1 MSVIFAVFGFLL
13 AGLVPGVVFDL
24 LRDLQNGVLS
34 VAGNLVTLGLV
45 GAGIVVGALLLM
57 LLGGYL
63 GGRFGNHYHARIDQ
77 AS

>member
-1 MSVIFAVFGFLL
+1 
-13 AGLVPGVVFDL
+13 
-24 LRDLQNGVLS
+24 
-34 VAGNLVTLGLV
+34 VTLGLV